1 VVKSNGTS
9 REQSWK
15 KWVNDVVF
23 PVNTGSHMQRLLYFF
38 CVQPVAPNLA
48 VYEKLYTQ
56 ELCARSKT
64 VSIDAIDVSA
74 LKMVID
80 SLRQYTSNM
89 KVLIDFSARCLQGIN
104 EHRRQNLSLVQL
116 LQLYVAC
123 YQHDSVWKELW
134 RHVLEPVPVLN
145 HTIVSDC
152 AVFRATH
159 AYEATAV
166 AENLVRS
173 LVDE

>member
-1 VVKSNGTS
+1 
-9 REQSWK
+9 
-15 KWVNDVVF
+15 
-23 PVNTGSHMQRLLYFF
+23 MQRLLYFF

-104 EHRRQNLSLVQL
+104 EHRRQKLSLVQV

>member
-1 VVKSNGTS
+1 
-9 REQSWK
+9 
-15 KWVNDVVF
+15 
-23 PVNTGSHMQRLLYFF
+23 MQRLLYFF
-38 CVQPVAPNLA
+38 CVQSVAPSPA
-48 VYEKLYTQ
+48 VYARLYTQ
-56 ELCARSKT
+56 ELCERSKT
-64 VSIDAIDVSA
+64 VLIDVIDVSA

-80 SLRQYTSNM
+80 SLRLYTSNM
-89 KVLIDFSARCLQGIN
+89 KVLIDFSTRCLQGIN
-104 EHRRQNLSLVQL
+104 EQSRQKLSLVQV

-134 RHVLEPVPVLN
+134 RHVLQPVPVMN

-152 AVFRATH
+152 AVFHATH